1 MTKSTP
7 RRFPRLRTH
16 YHLHRTNTGRL
27 SSGMDPTEGE
37 KKGGKVAQ
45 VHNIPKVKKPGD
57 LPIRSMFRADPGKVL
72 LNADWAA
79 IQWALCMWHA
89 GQLDN
94 PPGHHLRLLDQHQA
108 GELDPHTYLA
118 SHFGG
123 NAGDMSKVTHEQRQ
137 LAKIFTY
144 GRMFKGE
151 LRVLAYEAK
160 RSLKEAEEIGEAYE
174 QAFRLGPWWDH
185 VQATVLE
192 RRYIEE
198 PGGWRRYFFSPVR
211 YDKVGQLRSPKMQEV
226 LAALIQGSEATVL
239 KFCLG
244 SMFKDTPSW
253 LEILTTTHDSV
264 LVQVPEGL
272 EEAGSQW
279 LRKHM
284 EQPVPW
290 FDNRSWRSDV
300 QVGQTWQ
307 DVS

>member
-1 MTKSTP
+1 MPSKSP
-7 RRFPRLRTH
+7 NQFPRLQTH

-37 KKGGKVAQ
+37 KAGGKVAQ

-89 GQLDN
+89 GQLDV
-94 PPGHHLRLLDQHQA
+94 PAGYHMRLLRQHQA
-108 GELDPHTYLA
+108 GELDPHAYLA
-118 SHFGG
+118 AHFGA
-123 NAGDMSKVTHEQRQ
+123 NHGDLGKVTPAQRQ

-160 RSLKEAEEIGEAYE
+160 RSQKEAEEIGEAYE
-174 QAFRLGPWWDH
+174 QAFRLGPWWEH
-185 VQATVLE
+185 VERQVLE
-192 RRYIEE
+192 QRYIEE
-198 PGGWRRYFFSPVR
+198 PGGWRRYFFAPVR
-211 YDKVGQLRSPKMQEV
+211 YDKSGQLRSPKMQEV
-226 LAALIQGSEATVL
+226 LAALIQASEATVL
-239 KFCLG
+239 KHCLG
-244 SMFKDTPSW
+244 TMFEDCPRW

-264 LVQVPEGL
+264 LVQVPRGL

-279 LRKHM
+279 LHKHM
-284 EQPVPW
+284 EQPISW
-290 FDNRSWRSDV
+290 FDGQTWRSDV
-300 QVGQTWQ
+300 QVGDSWQ